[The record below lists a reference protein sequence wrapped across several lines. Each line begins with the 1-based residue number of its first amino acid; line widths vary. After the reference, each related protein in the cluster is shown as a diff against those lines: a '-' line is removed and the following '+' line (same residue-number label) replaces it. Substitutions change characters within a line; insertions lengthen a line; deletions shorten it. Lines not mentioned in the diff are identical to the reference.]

1 MAPTEWTKW
10 EATSEPAG
18 RMSTFARYVGYMV
31 LFFILTTLVTIALV
45 GGLLVVLASV
55 NAGPPPG
62 G

>member
-10 EATSEPAG
+10 EAASEPAG
-18 RMSTFARYVGYMV
+18 RMATFARYVGYMV
-31 LFFILTTLVTIALV
+31 AFFILATLVTIALL